1 MDDIYLK
8 MFNIIGITDII
19 FKEHND
25 ILIERDILLSN
36 EKYTE
41 IQHLIPELK
50 KNLSSTTITC
60 LHKNASENQRWPLLN
75 LVRQIL
81 KEHNY
86 DVKSQTKFN
95 SETGEKIK
103 LYVIRKPNDI
113 IEPSK
118 LHISQL
124 RNYKIAPII
133 RKKNKDVDIDLKD
146 V

>member
-19 FKEHND
+19 FKVHND

-50 KNLSSTTITC
+50 KNLSSTTMTC

-81 KEHNY
+81 LSCKFKLLPIRKANGY
-86 DVKSQTKFN
+86 TKA
-95 SETGEKIK
+95 GKK
-103 LYVIRKPNDI
+103 LYKRFFLIT
-113 IEPSK
+113 
-118 LHISQL
+118 
-124 RNYKIAPII
+124 KI
-133 RKKNKDVDIDLKD
+133 
-146 V
+146 